1 MLETQRL
8 ILGAALVS
16 ACLAMPARANAQQQD
31 TTRGVR
37 IGLTYQPGTKPGVVV
52 FPVSGPG
59 GDSIQ
64 EMVQRDFDYGDRI
77 EVIGGDA
84 VQQTA
89 RTQAGK
95 NAIDFTIWKSLSAAA
110 VVQIS
115 VMGSTAHVNVY
126 DVAAKKLAAAHD
138 VPVSGAPNSEDWRM
152 SVHAMADQIEQ
163 WITGVHGIAATRIL
177 YVRGNRIYVIDSD
190 GFGEHAVSEPG
201 TVVAPAWSPDGHTIA
216 FSELARTG
224 WNIVIRDLNTGRQHI
239 VTSTPGGLNTTPAFS
254 PDGQWLCYAHDEENG
269 ADLYIVS
276 ASGSGSARRV
286 TVGRG
291 TDNVSPTFSPDGAR
305 LAFTSG
311 RAGHPEVYTS
321 DADGSNVDLLTPFNF
336 GDQNYRSNP
345 DWSPDGRLIA
355 FQSQLDGRFQIMT
368 ITLRDRTVKQLTS
381 EGINED
387 PTWAPDGRHLAFTSS
402 RTGVKEIFVLD
413 AESGRARQL
422 THDAGARLAA
432 WSREPRAP

>member
-8 ILGAALVS
+8 ITCAALVA
-16 ACLAMPARANAQQQD
+16 ACLAMPARASAQQPD
-31 TTRGVR
+31 TARGVR

-59 GDSIQ
+59 GDSVQ
-64 EMVQRDFDYGDRI
+64 AMVQRDLDYGDRI

-84 VQQTA
+84 VEQTA
-89 RTQAGK
+89 RTQASK

-115 VMGSTAHVNVY
+115 VVGSTAHVNVY
-126 DVAAKKLAAAHD
+126 DVTAKKLAAAHD
-138 VPVSGAPNSEDWRM
+138 VAVSGAPNSEDWRM
-152 SVHAMADQIEQ
+152 SVHAMSDEIER

-190 GFGEHAVSEPG
+190 GFGEHAVSSPG
-201 TVVAPAWSPDGHTIA
+201 TVLAPAWAPDGHTIA
-216 FSELARTG
+216 FSELVRNG
-224 WNIVIRDLNTGRQHI
+224 WNIVIRDLATGREHT
-239 VTSTPGGLNTTPAFS
+239 VSSTPGGLNITPAFS
-254 PDGQWLCYAHDEENG
+254 PDGQWLCYAHGEENG
-269 ADLYIVS
+269 TDLYIVS

-381 EGINED
+381 EGVNED

-432 WSREPRAP
+432 WSRGAGAP

>member
-1 MLETQRL
+1 MQQMQRV
-8 ILGAALVS
+8 IGCAALAACLVVS
-16 ACLAMPARANAQQQD
+16 ARATAQQPD

-37 IGLTYQPGTKPGVVV
+37 IGLAYQPGTKPGVVV

-59 GDSIQ
+59 GDSI
-64 EMVQRDFDYGDRI
+64 ETMVQRDFDYGDRI

-84 VQQTA
+84 VEQTA
-89 RTQAGK
+89 RTQAAK
-95 NAIDFTIWKSLSAAA
+95 NAIDYTIWKSLSAAA

-126 DVAAKKLAAAHD
+126 DVAAKKLAATHD
-138 VPVSGAPNSEDWRM
+138 VPLSGTPNTEDWRM
-152 SVHAMADQIEQ
+152 NVHALADRIEQ

-177 YVRGNRIYVIDSD
+177 YARGNRIYVIDSD
-190 GFGEHAVSEPG
+190 GYGEHPASEPG
-201 TVVAPAWSPDGHTIA
+201 TVLAPAWSPDGHTIA
-216 FSELARTG
+216 YSELVRGG
-224 WNIVIRDLNTGRQHI
+224 WNIVIRDLTTGREHT
-239 VTSTPGGLNTTPAFS
+239 VSGTPGGLNITPAFS
-254 PDGQWLCYAHDEENG
+254 PDGQWLCYAHGEENG
-269 ADLYIVS
+269 TDLYMVS
-276 ASGSGSARRV
+276 ASGTGPARRV

-305 LAFTSG
+305 VAFTSG

-321 DADGSNVDLLTPFNF
+321 DADGSNVALLTPFNF

-368 ITLRDRTVKQLTS
+368 ITLRDQTVRQLTS

-422 THDAGARLAA
+422 THDPGARLAA
-432 WSREPRAP
+432 WSRSSSAP

>member
-1 MLETQRL
+1 MQLTQRL
-8 ILGAALVS
+8 ITCAAVLA
-16 ACLAMPARANAQQQD
+16 ACLVPACATAQQQD

-64 EMVQRDFDYGDRI
+64 AIVARDFDYGDRI

-84 VQQTA
+84 VAQTA
-89 RTQAGK
+89 RTQASK

-126 DVAAKKLAAAHD
+126 DVAAKKLGASHD
-138 VPVSGAPNSEDWRM
+138 ITVSGAPNTEDWRM
-152 SVHAMADQIEQ
+152 SVHAMSDQIEQ

-190 GFGEHAVSEPG
+190 GFGEHAVSEAG
-201 TVVAPAWSPDGHTIA
+201 TVLAPAWAPDGHTIA

-224 WNIVIRDLNTGRQHI
+224 WNIVIRDIATGRQHT
-239 VTSTPGGLNTTPAFS
+239 VTSTPGGLNITPAFS
-254 PDGQWLCYAHDEENG
+254 PDGQWLCYAHGAENG
-269 ADLYIVS
+269 TDLYMVS
-276 ASGSGSARRV
+276 ASGSGEARRV

-291 TDNVSPTFSPDGAR
+291 SDNVSPTFSPDGAR

-321 DADGSNVDLLTPFNF
+321 DADGSNVDLLTAFNF

-355 FQSQLDGRFQIMT
+355 FQSQLDGRFQITT

-432 WSREPRAP
+432 WSRGTGAP

>member
-1 MLETQRL
+1 MQLTQRL
-8 ILGAALVS
+8 MISAALA
-16 ACLAMPARANAQQQD
+16 ACLAVSARATAQQQD

-59 GDSIQ
+59 GDSLQVI
-64 EMVQRDFDYGDRI
+64 VARDLDYGDRI
-77 EVIGGDA
+77 DVIGGDA
-84 VQQTA
+84 VMETA
-89 RTQAGK
+89 RQQAAK
-95 NAIDFTIWKSLSAAA
+95 NTIDYTIWKSLSAAA
-110 VVQIS
+110 VVQVS
-115 VMGSTAHVNVY
+115 VLGSTAHVNVY
-126 DVAAKKLAAAHD
+126 DVAAKKVAATHD
-138 VPVSGAPNSEDWRM
+138 VPVTGAPYSEDWRM
-152 SVHAMADQIEQ
+152 SVHAISDRIEQ
-163 WITGVHGIAATRIL
+163 WITGVHGIADTRIL

-190 GFGEHAVSEPG
+190 GYGEHPVSEPG
-201 TVVAPAWSPDGHTIA
+201 TVLAPAWSPDGHTIA
-216 FSELARTG
+216 FSELVRGG
-224 WNIVIRDLNTGRQHI
+224 WNVVIRDLATGRERY

-254 PDGQWLCYAHDEENG
+254 PDGQWLCYAHAADNG
-269 ADLYIVS
+269 TDLYMVS
-276 ASGSGSARRV
+276 ASGTGAARRV

-291 TDNVSPTFSPDGAR
+291 TDNISPTFSPDGAR

-321 DADGSNVDLLTPFNF
+321 DADGSNVALLTPFNF

-345 DWSPDGRLIA
+345 DWSPDGLLIA

-368 ITLRDRTVKQLTS
+368 ITLRDQTVKQLTS

-422 THDAGARLAA
+422 THDPGARLAA
-432 WSREPRAP
+432 WSHSMSAP